1 MFYPARRHVVLIL
14 IVVALALVACEAEMP
29 SPTPRPTWTP
39 RAQSTTL
46 PTLASDNA
54 LPFASTSPMPPLGSS
69 LGTQPLP
76 LGQSTPQPLN
86 PNAAPAAPT
95 TSAPGVSGAPPAVV
109 PMSVVD
115 AAKPFLPK
123 FGPFPPVPVPN
134 RPANLNP
141 LTGLTADPARLQRRP
156 LVARI
161 GNEQTVRTNKW
172 HAGLSQAD
180 LVFEELIDILNNAYA
195 NTRFS
200 AVFLSN
206 DPPLIGPIRSGRIIN
221 FQMVPM
227 LDGALVFSGGSNG
240 TRWLFEQTPMI
251 NLDEYYNQPAYCYDK
266 TRGYQGRLLTSA
278 QRIREWLQQKGWE
291 KAVPLYGFTF
301 SDRAPSGQAVTS
313 IALTKSPWPPSS
325 QVAWQYDSAS
335 GKYLRYS
342 PLGKPHMD
350 VIHPITA
357 KWGNGADCVT
367 TGKDVE
373 TQISASN
380 VVVLYAR
387 HERTNIIED
396 ANNAVSAYIPLTGQG
411 EARFFRDGVMVQ
423 GKWERKSE
431 QEFWR
436 FTDSAGNPYALK
448 PGTTW
453 FEIVPI
459 GYSLDL
465 K

>member
-1 MFYPARRHVVLIL
+1 MMRVPVHRRVVMMLL
-14 IVVALALVACEAEMP
+14 GTLLALVACEAEMAT
-29 SPTPRPTWTP
+29 PTPRPTWTLA
-39 RAQSTTL
+39 RARTTPL
-46 PTLASDNA
+46 VTETLA
-54 LPFASTSPMPPLGSS
+54 PGEVGTSV
-69 LGTQPLP
+69 
-76 LGQSTPQPLN
+76 TPQPLGVST
-86 PNAAPAAPT
+86 PLPLTPMNAQPLIPSAPQTAPA
-95 TSAPGVSGAPPAVV
+95 TSAPGAPRVAA
-109 PMSVVD
+109 PMSPVE
-115 AAKPFLPK
+115 AAQPFLPK
-123 FGPFPPVPVPN
+123 FGPFPPIPIPS
-134 RPANLNP
+134 RPANINP
-141 LTGLTADPARLQRRP
+141 LTGLPADPAMLQRRP

-161 GNEQTVRTNKW
+161 GNEQTVRTNHW

-180 LVFEELIDILNNAYA
+180 LVFEELVDMLNNAYA

-200 AVFLSN
+200 AVFLSQ
-206 DPPLIGPIRSGRIIN
+206 DPPLIGPIRSGRIVN

-266 TRGYQGRLLTSA
+266 TRGYQGRLLTSGP
-278 QRIREWLQQKGWE
+278 RIREYLRQKGWE
-291 KAVPLYGFTF
+291 AAVPLYGFTF
-301 SDRAPSGQAVTS
+301 SDQAPSGQTVTS
-313 IALTKSPWPPSS
+313 IALTKAPWPTWS
-325 QVAWQYDSAS
+325 QLQWRYDSAS

-342 PLGKPHMD
+342 PLGTPHID
-350 VIHPITA
+350 KVHPITA

-373 TQISASN
+373 THISASN
-380 VVVLYAR
+380 VVVLFAR

-396 ANNAVSAYIPLTGQG
+396 ANNAVSVYIPLTGQG
-411 EARFFRDGVMVQ
+411 NALFFRDGVMVQ
-423 GKWERKSE
+423 GQWQRQRE

-448 PGTTW
+448 PGVTW

-459 GYSLDL
+459 GYQLDL

>member
-1 MFYPARRHVVLIL
+1 MFFSVRRWIIVASTVGLLVLS
-14 IVVALALVACEAEMP
+14 ACEAEMP

-39 RAQSTTL
+39 RAPSTAI
-46 PTLASDNA
+46 PTIAGAEDA
-54 LPFASTSPMPPLGSS
+54 TPASTALPPLGSS
-69 LGTQPLP
+69 LGAQPLP
-76 LGQSTPQPLN
+76 LGQTTPRPLV
-86 PNAAPAAPT
+86 PGDAPVTAPPVTAVPGAPAA
-95 TSAPGVSGAPPAVV
+95 A
-109 PMSVVD
+109 PMSVVE
-115 AAKPFLPK
+115 AARPFLPK
-123 FGPFPPVPVPN
+123 FGTFPPVPVPN
-134 RPANLNP
+134 RPANINP
-141 LTGLTADPARLQRRP
+141 LTGLPADPAMLQRRP

-161 GNEQTVRTNKW
+161 GNEQTVRTNHW

-180 LVFEELIDILNNAYA
+180 LVFEELIDMLNNAYA

-200 AVFLSN
+200 AVFLSQ
-206 DPPLIGPIRSGRIIN
+206 DPALIGPIRSGRIIN

-278 QRIREWLQQKGWE
+278 QRIREWLRQKGWE
-291 KAVPLYGFTF
+291 KSVPLYGFTF
-301 SDRAPSGQAVTS
+301 SDRAPSGQPITS
-313 IALTKSPWPPSS
+313 IALTRAPWPPSS

-342 PLGKPHMD
+342 PLGKPHLD

-373 TQISASN
+373 THIGAAN
-380 VVVLYAR
+380 VIVLYTR

-396 ANNAVSAYIPLTGQG
+396 ANNAVSVYIPLTGQG

-423 GKWERKSE
+423 GKWDRKSE
-431 QEFWR
+431 QEFWQ
-436 FTDSAGNPYALK
+436 FTDSAGNPFALK
-448 PGTTW
+448 PGVTW

-459 GYSLDL
+459 GYQLDL